1 MKKVIFAIAALIAAP
16 VVASEPADLNQ
27 LGLGSLAAVSEEAGM
42 EVRGLAGATH
52 AVAVNSMAVMFYDLA
67 SGSQFNF
74 ETASLNRSTGDG
86 VVQENVTSGAE
97 AAIGSTPIA
106 FTVGDFSASL
116 SQAAVFAGGQSG
128 ANSSFSFSLNVP
140 SFN

>member
-1 MKKVIFAIAALIAAP
+1 MKKIIFAIAALMAAP
-16 VVASEPADLNQ
+16 VVASEPTDLNQ
-27 LGLGSLAAVSEEAGM
+27 FGLGGLATVSEEAGM
-42 EVRGLAGATH
+42 EVRGLSGATH
-52 AVAVNSMAVMFYDLA
+52 AVSVNSMAVLFYDLA

-97 AAIGSTPIA
+97 AAIGTTALA
-106 FTVGDFSASL
+106 FNVGDFSASL
-116 SQAAVFAGGQSG
+116 SQFAGFAGGQSG